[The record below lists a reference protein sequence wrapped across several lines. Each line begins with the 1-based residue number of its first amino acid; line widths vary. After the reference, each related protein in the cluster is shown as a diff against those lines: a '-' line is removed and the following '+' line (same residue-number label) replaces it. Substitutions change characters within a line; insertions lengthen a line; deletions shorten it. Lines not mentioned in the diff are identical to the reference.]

1 MSIINGYCTLG
12 DLKSVLRI
20 VDTVDDVM
28 LEDRIEEASR
38 VIDDFC
44 DRRFYQDATATARI
58 YTAPSTE
65 YVLTD
70 DIATATGLIVKVDTG
85 HDATY
90 ATTLTSS
97 QYQLEPIN
105 GIAKGT
111 AITRIVANVG
121 VTFPTTKAPAPIQVT
136 AVWGWPSVPRPVTS
150 AAILLA
156 GRLTKR
162 GDSLLGVAGFGDLGA
177 ISVRNIDPDVQR
189 MLSPYKTATL
199 A

>member
-58 YTAPSTE
+58 YTAPSTK

-70 DIATATGLIVKVDTG
+70 DIATDTGLIVKLDSNQ
-85 HDATY
+85 DA
-90 ATTLTSS
+90 SDW
-97 QYQLEPIN
+97 LERTVN
-105 GIAKGT
+105 T
-111 AITRIVANVG
+111 
-121 VTFPTTKAPAPIQVT
+121 
-136 AVWGWPSVPRPVTS
+136 
-150 AAILLA
+150 
-156 GRLTKR
+156 
-162 GDSLLGVAGFGDLGA
+162 
-177 ISVRNIDPDVQR
+177 
-189 MLSPYKTATL
+189 
-199 A
+199 